1 MTNRSYQIGTRPGSP
16 VSALTDVDDLFVLR
30 SNFVPGNMYAWGYNF
45 SGLGLGDAI
54 NRSSPVQVGS
64 LTNWRS
70 VTASAVNP
78 FSIATKTDGTL
89 WSWGT
94 NSNGE
99 LGLGTTATQSSPV
112 QVGLLTNWKRVFI
125 GAIGSSISVIKTDGT
140 LWTWGYNFSG
150 VLGLGDA
157 INRSS
162 PVQVGLLNNWKS
174 VAAGLYHTAA
184 TQTDGSLWTWGY
196 NTYGGLGLGD
206 VIYRSSPVQVGLL
219 TNWKSVAA
227 GLYHT
232 AATQTDGSLWTW
244 GYNLHY
250 QLGLGDAIHRS
261 SPVQVGLLTNWQN
274 VLCGDEWNAS
284 IKPDGSLWTWG
295 NNDRGQLG
303 LGNLAIKSAPTQV
316 GLLNNWMSVSCG
328 QKHMAAIKTDGTLWV
343 CGYNYNGQLGL
354 GDSYVSTTNTRNRS
368 SPVQVGSLTNWK
380 SVSAGNGHTIAQ
392 TYSV

>member
-157 INRSS
+157 ISRSS
-162 PVQVGLLNNWKS
+162 PVQVGLLN
-174 VAAGLYHTAA
+174 
-184 TQTDGSLWTWGY
+184 
-196 NTYGGLGLGD
+196 
-206 VIYRSSPVQVGLL
+206 
-219 TNWKSVAA
+219 NWKSVAA